1 MANEEH
7 LKILEQGIDVW
18 NEWRRN
24 NPQITPDLSNSNLE
38 KFDLESADFSST
50 NLSRVE
56 ICNSNLK
63 KVIFLNAD
71 LHKETLFIVILF

>member
-63 KVIFLNAD
+63 KVIFPYY
-71 LHKETLFIVILF
+71 TM